1 MYRKPVSIALGITG
15 LLIALG
21 AFGHSFMG
29 RKSLDVGLANIGLDP
44 HTYKLIYL
52 VWYFCGG
59 CMLVFGVLVMG
70 CARCAWRGNNAWL
83 PVALLIGGFYLLTG
97 VLSLGYMHE
106 PFWSVFV
113 ILGSLTLISSFL
125 LAGYGSAIHTSQ

>member
-1 MYRKPVSIALGITG
+1 MKRIAASSALAITG

-29 RKSLDVGLANIGLDP
+29 RMSLDAGLGHIAIDP
-44 HTYKLIYL
+44 RTDKVIYL
-52 VWYFCGG
+52 VWYFAGG
-59 CMLVFGVLVMG
+59 CMLVFGLLVLW
-70 CARCAWRGNNAWL
+70 CAWRAWRAMDGWL

-97 VLSLGYMHE
+97 VLSLVYMRE

-113 ILGSLTLISSFL
+113 LLGGLTLIFSL
-125 LAGYGSAIHTSQ
+125 LSRRFGGAAL